1 MNLTLTP
8 RAWQKMPWDK
18 VAPYN
23 DRELV
28 LFLSPN
34 LSIVLRRIRSI
45 TDNLPFN
52 IKQLMQHDDYKTIFA
67 CPDFEGRL
75 ETFAKGMDTR
85 LERVFVTKK
94 STYLFFDEEEQESL
108 KSIVSDVALTCVC
121 EIQRRKKVDNTFSV
135 CPLAT
140 MTESDYTNIA
150 AKLKKAGIEC
160 HITLDEYMR
169 YTKKFHTF
177 KRKDKDKETLDKIFA
192 DFPELNKDSKQA
204 TKKAYKKYAAEMHP
218 DKNPDNPE
226 AVQRFQELQDAW
238 EDLQK
243 TKYFQNLKEEA
254 GE

>member
-1 MNLTLTP
+1 MNLVLTP

-18 VAPYN
+18 IAPFN

-52 IKQLMQHDDYKTIFA
+52 IKQLMQHDDYKTVFA
-67 CPDFEGRL
+67 CPDFESRL
-75 ETFAKGMDTR
+75 ENFAKGMDVR
-85 LERVFVTKK
+85 LERVFTTKK
-94 STYLFFDEEEQESL
+94 STYLFFDEEEQDSL
-108 KSIVSDVALTCVC
+108 RSIISDIALTCVC
-121 EIQRRKKVDNTFSV
+121 EIQRRRKSDNTFV
-135 CPLAT
+135 LCPLTT
-140 MTESDYTNIA
+140 MSEADYANISQ
-150 AKLKKAGIEC
+150 KLKRAGVEC
-160 HITLDEYMR
+160 QITLDEYMR

-177 KRKDKDKETLDKIFA
+177 KRKDKDKDVLDKIFL
-192 DFPELNKDSKQA
+192 DFPELNKESKQSV
-204 TKKAYKKYAAEMHP
+204 KKAYKKYAAELHP

-226 AVQRFQELQDAW
+226 AVQKFQELQDAW

-243 TKYFQNLKEEA
+243 TKHFQSLKEEE